1 MTRAGSLVFYTQV
14 KMPKLNYTL
23 KHLPAD
29 TLTPVG
35 VYLKLR
41 DIYPCSLL
49 LECADYSSRTNA
61 FSYICLKPVVG
72 IEASGGRLRTYLDGR
87 EERIVPVIN
96 IVDQMNDFIG
106 SIEIA
111 EETVHPGVIHGFFG
125 FTSFDS
131 AVMFEKYE
139 PSIVEKMSKD
149 REVPLLRYDFFK
161 VVISFNHF
169 NDSVTIVEYYND
181 DIPDGE
187 SGRVLSLLANH
198 NITSYPFSA
207 EEKEESLT
215 DDFSFMEMVEKA
227 TGHCSKGDVFQMVL
241 SRRFRRR
248 FSGDEFNVYRSL
260 RHVNPSPYLFY
271 FDYLGFRIFGSSPEA
286 QIKVGNGK
294 ATINP
299 IAGTIRRTGSI
310 QDDLRAAQELLA
322 NPKEN
327 SEHVML
333 VDLARNDL
341 SRSCTNVQVDIYRE
355 VQTFSHLM
363 HLVSTVS
370 GDLPDSVTPFT
381 VFARTFPAGTLSGA
395 PKHKA
400 IELISRM
407 ETSPRGYYGGAIG
420 YIGLDNSLNHAI
432 IIRSFLSKGGFLNYQ
447 AGAGIVVNSSPAGE
461 LNEISNKLD
470 ALRLALDNASSYVNF

>member
-1 MTRAGSLVFYTQV
+1 MKNQKFRYTFKQ
-14 KMPKLNYTL
+14 
-23 KHLPAD
+23 LPSD
-29 TLTPVG
+29 TITPVG
-35 VYLKLR
+35 VYLRLR

-49 LECADYSSRTNA
+49 LECTDYSSRTNA
-61 FSYICLKPVVG
+61 FSYICLKPVMG
-72 IEASGGRLRTYLDGR
+72 IEARGGSLRTYLGD
-87 EERIVPVIN
+87 EEEKLIPIRN
-96 IVDQMNDFIG
+96 IVDEMNDFIR
-106 SIEIA
+106 SIEIMDDKP
-111 EETVHPGVIHGFFG
+111 HPGVVHGLFG

-131 AVMFEKYE
+131 AIFFEKYD
-139 PSIVEKMSKD
+139 SLLVQRMVKD

-161 VVISFNHF
+161 IIITFNHF
-169 NDSVTIVEYYND
+169 NDNVTIVEYYND
-181 DIPDGE
+181 DFPAGE
-187 SGRVLSLLANH
+187 SGRVLSFLANH
-198 NITSYPFSA
+198 NTTSYPFSA
-207 EEKEESLT
+207 DDKEESLT
-215 DDFSFMEMVEKA
+215 DDITFMGMVKEA
-227 TGHCSKGDVFQMVL
+227 TRHCSIGDVFQMVL

-248 FSGDEFNVYRSL
+248 FNGDEFNVYRSL
-260 RHVNPSPYLFY
+260 RQINPSPYLFY
-271 FDYLGFRIFGSSPEA
+271 FDYLSFRIFGSSPEA

-299 IAGTIRRTGSI
+299 IAGTIRRTGNI
-310 QDDLRAAQELLA
+310 EEDLKAAQELLA

-400 IELISRM
+400 IELISSM
-407 ETSPRGYYGGAIG
+407 EKSPRGYYGGAIG

-432 IIRSFLSKGGFLNYQ
+432 IIRSFLSKDGCLNFQ
-447 AGAGIVVNSSPAGE
+447 AGAGIVVNSSPTGE
-461 LNEISNKLD
+461 LNEIRNKLD
-470 ALRLALDNASSYVNF
+470 ALRLALDNATQYVNF

>member
-1 MTRAGSLVFYTQV
+1 MNNQKFR
-14 KMPKLNYTL
+14 YTL
-23 KHLPAD
+23 KQLPSD
-29 TLTPVG
+29 TITPVG
-35 VYLKLR
+35 VYLRLR

-49 LECADYSSRTNA
+49 LECTDYSSRTNA
-61 FSYICLKPVVG
+61 FSYICLKPIIG
-72 IEASGGRLRTYLDGR
+72 IEAQGGNLRTYLADG
-87 EERIVPVIN
+87 EEKLIPLRNV
-96 IVDQMNDFIG
+96 VDEMNDFIG
-106 SIEIA
+106 NIEIM
-111 EETVHPGVIHGFFG
+111 EEKSYPGVIHGLFG

-131 AVMFEKYE
+131 AVLFEKYD
-139 PSIVEKMSKD
+139 PSLAQRMVKD

-161 VVISFNHF
+161 VIITFNHF

-181 DIPDGE
+181 DIPAGE
-187 SGRVLSLLANH
+187 SERIISFLANH

-207 EEKEESLT
+207 GEKEESLM
-215 DDFSFMEMVEKA
+215 DDISFLEKVKEA
-227 TGHCSKGDVFQMVL
+227 TRHCSVGDVFQLVL

-271 FDYLGFRIFGSSPEA
+271 FDYLSFRIFGSSPEA
-286 QIKVGNGK
+286 QIKVANGK

-299 IAGTIRRTGSI
+299 IAGTIRRTGNI
-310 QDDLRAAQELLA
+310 EEDLKAAQELLA

-370 GDLPDSVTPFT
+370 GDLPDAVTPFT

-400 IELISRM
+400 IELICRM

-420 YIGLDNSLNHAI
+420 YIGLDKSLNHAI
-432 IIRSFLSKGGFLNYQ
+432 IIRSFLSRDGYLNFQ

-470 ALRLALDNASSYVNF
+470 ALRLALDNANSYVNF